1 MQPINSKLANGEETL
16 IVGGENSGLTLRD
29 FWAWAY
35 SDCLI
40 NTSRGVLAEFL
51 VATALGLDIRLPRMA
66 WASYDL
72 TYRNRGIEV
81 KSASYHQSWYQK
93 SMSKISFS
101 VPATRSWD
109 DSTNILAEKPNRDA
123 DAYVLALLA
132 EQNRHRINPLNTDQW
147 QFWVVA
153 TRFFNERRRSQTD
166 ITLASLRREVGGPC
180 EYGDIKKAV
189 DQVIDD
195 LGT

>member
-1 MQPINSKLANGEETL
+1 MQPIIPKLAGGEETL
-16 IVGGENSGLTLRD
+16 IVGGENSDLTIRD

-51 VATALGLDIRLPRMA
+51 VATALGLDIREPRMA

-101 VPATRSWD
+101 VRATRSWD
-109 DSTNILAEKPNRDA
+109 DSTNTLAEKPSRDA

-132 EQNRHRINPLNTDQW
+132 EQSRDRVSPLNTDQW

-153 TRFFNERRRSQTD
+153 TRFFNERRRSQTN
-166 ITLASLRREVGGPC
+166 ITLASLRREVGDPV
-180 EYGDIKKAV
+180 EYGEIKKTV
-189 DQVIDD
+189 DQVFEAA
-195 LGT
+195 